1 MEEKR
6 RDAGNMPANSTDS
19 PSSEPPASRR
29 RAGAHKRKASAL
41 GGSNSSSAPSKR
53 VTRDKS
59 ALSHPPNHTGP
70 FTRAR
75 LGPNNVAGAAS
86 ANAVGGLAAAAAGSV
101 KVEGS
106 LLHSEVQRG
115 DALVAVAEEL
125 NKASRLANLEA
136 SFEADFEAIKSRGAN
151 VHVVPNHCGEFWF
164 TLVRDHDLCQL
175 LWGFVEITSLL
186 RNRSNRIFF

>member
-6 RDAGNMPANSTDS
+6 RDAGSLPPNSTDS
-19 PSSEPPASRR
+19 PSSEPPTSRR
-29 RAGAHKRKASAL
+29 RAGAQKRKASAL

-59 ALSHPPNHTGP
+59 ALSHPPNHNGP

-75 LGPNNVAGAAS
+75 LGPNNGAGTAS
-86 ANAVGGLAAAAAGSV
+86 ANAAGGLAAAGSV
-101 KVEGS
+101 KAEGS

-115 DALVAVAEEL
+115 DALVAAAEEL
-125 NKASRLANLEA
+125 NKATRLANLEA

-151 VHVVPNHCGEFWF
+151 AHVVPNHCGEFWF
-164 TLVRDHDLCQL
+164 TLLGDPDLCQL
-175 LWGFVEITSLL
+175 L
-186 RNRSNRIFF
+186 

>member
-6 RDAGNMPANSTDS
+6 RDTANLPPNTTDS
-19 PSSEPPASRR
+19 PSSEPPSSRR
-29 RAGAHKRKASAL
+29 RAGAQKRKASAL
-41 GGSNSSSAPSKR
+41 GGSNSSSGPSKR

-59 ALSHPPNHTGP
+59 ALSHPPNHNGP

-75 LGPNNVAGAAS
+75 LGPNNGAGAAS
-86 ANAVGGLAAAAAGSV
+86 ANAAGGLAAGSV
-101 KVEGS
+101 KAEGS

-115 DALVAVAEEL
+115 DALVAAAEEL

-151 VHVVPNHCGEFWF
+151 VHVVPNHCGEFRF
-164 TLVRDHDLCQL
+164 YS
-175 LWGFVEITSLL
+175 FA
-186 RNRSNRIFF
+186 RS